1 MSRRPRII
9 TGAAL
14 VACALAAATAGPA
27 TAASDKKVRKVA
39 TNVLA
44 GSVWTTYAS
53 GEYSGASQD
62 RTTHLCRNGTFVVF
76 TSFTVSGI
84 DDPSSYDHPYGESR
98 ITGRWRVV
106 KARLNRDRTRGEVLV
121 RYVTD
126 DGQRGTV
133 VFAAGSRG
141 PTMGGA
147 PAEVGRSSVC

>member
-1 MSRRPRII
+1 MTTRPRIL

-27 TAASDKKVRKVA
+27 TAASDRKVRKVA

-62 RTTHLCRNGTFVVF
+62 RTTHLCRDGRFVVF

-106 KARLNRDRTRGEVLV
+106 KARLSRDRTRGEVLV

-126 DGQRGTV
+126 EGRRGTV